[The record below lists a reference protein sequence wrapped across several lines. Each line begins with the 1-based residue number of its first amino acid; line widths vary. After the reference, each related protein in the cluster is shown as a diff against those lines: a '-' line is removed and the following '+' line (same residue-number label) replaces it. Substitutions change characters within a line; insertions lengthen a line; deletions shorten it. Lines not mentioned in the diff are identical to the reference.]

1 MYKFNNN
8 KERENQNHQNKIS
21 SLLNRFC
28 GSGVLLSNSDN

>member
-8 KERENQNHQNKIS
+8 KERENHQNKIS